1 MVQDTTRY
9 TDDDRHRR
17 ELARKL
23 RLLMDVAEANQGTP
37 LTWQEISDE
46 LTAKGLQ
53 LGRARWSYMLN
64 GSGPSVKAEPLLRAL
79 AEFFGVDAQYLL
91 DDRADGLPERIDA
104 QLHLVQAL
112 RIRRITSFA
121 ARTLDGVTPE
131 AIREL
136 TEAIKTLDPSQNG
149 GQSE

>member
-1 MVQDTTRY
+1 MVQDETHY
-9 TDDDRHRR
+9 TADDRHRR

-23 RLLMDVAEANQGTP
+23 RLLMDVAEANKGTP
-37 LTWQEISDE
+37 LTWQEISDD
-46 LTAKGLQ
+46 LASKGIQ

-64 GSGPSVKAEPLLRAL
+64 GSGPSVKAEPLLSAL

-91 DDRADGLPERIDA
+91 DHRSEGLPDRIDA
-104 QLHLVQAL
+104 QLHLVQEL

-121 ARTLDGVTPE
+121 ARTLDGATPE

-136 TEAIKTLDPSQNG
+136 TEAIKTLDPSRSDGKSN
-149 GQSE
+149 